1 MKQRRLAI
9 LLAAVMAVAMTSPA
23 FAEEGEKHLNLGLGW
38 FATTLDP
45 ADESVDYNSWMLTRM
60 DVGENLFTVDEN
72 MVLQN
77 QLADSWEVVD
87 EKTWKLHI
95 RDGVTFH
102 NGNPLTAEAV
112 KTSIERVIKDNVR
125 GQNLVDIAS
134 MEADG
139 QDLTIVTNEPNG
151 SLLAGLSEPLFM
163 IVDTT
168 ADVDNFINQPIL
180 TGPYKVVSFE
190 TDSTVELEAYDGYW
204 GGTPGFDTITVK
216 YVADSESGVMA
227 LQNGELDL
235 MTVGSAD
242 LPLFA
247 GEEFQTMT
255 IEGIREYFAIFNL
268 EDEKFQDKNLRDAI
282 AFAID
287 RDSMASLI
295 GTDCSVSAAPF
306 PASVPFGYD
315 ELEKQSYDKEK
326 AEELLAAAGYEDKD
340 GDGVVEDA
348 DGNPLSITISLAYD
362 LAGSGDM
369 VDMIAQTMQALLKGI
384 GINCEVA
391 KLENGSAIK
400 ENHEFDIAICNFL
413 SAITGDP
420 YSFLRSNWGTDGG
433 TNYSSYSNKDLD
445 EALSR
450 LEAATDPQE
459 RYDIAQEAQQIM
471 LNDTASIFMLTRN
484 YNIAAAAD
492 IQNLKG
498 FPLDY
503 YLLTPEVTR

>member
-1 MKQRRLAI
+1 MKRKIALLTAGVLILAG
-9 LLAAVMAVAMTSPA
+9 A
-23 FAEEGEKHLNLGLGW
+23 FTVSAEEQEKHLNLGLTW

-112 KTSIERVIKDNVR
+112 KTSIERVIADNVR

-190 TDSTVELEAYDGYW
+190 TDSTVELEAYEDYW
-204 GGTPGFDTITVK
+204 GGKPGFDTITVK
-216 YVADSESGVMA
+216 YVADSETGVMA

-235 MTVGSAD
+235 ATAGSSD

-247 GEEFQTMT
+247 GEDFQTMT

-268 EDEKFQDKNLRDAI
+268 TDPKFQDQNLRDAI

-287 RDSMASLI
+287 RESMAGLI

-306 PASVPFGYD
+306 PGSVPFGYD
-315 ELEKQSYDKEK
+315 SLEKQSFDQAK
-326 AEELLAAAGYEDKD
+326 AQECLAAAGYEDKD
-340 GDGVVEDA
+340 GDGIVEDA
-348 DGNPLSITISLAYD
+348 EGTPLKIVLSLAYD
-362 LAGSGDM
+362 LAGSGSM
-369 VDMIAQTMQALLKGI
+369 VDMIAETMQSQLKAIGI
-384 GINCEVA
+384 GCEIA

-433 TNYSSYSNKDLD
+433 TNYSSYSNEAFD
-445 EALSR
+445 EALLR

-459 RYDIAQEAQQIM
+459 RYAIAEEAQQIL
-471 LNDTASIFMLTRN
+471 LNDTGSIFMLTRN
-484 YNIAAAAD
+484 YNVVAAAD
-492 IQNLKG
+492 IKNLKG

-503 YLLTPEVTR
+503 YMLTPDVTR